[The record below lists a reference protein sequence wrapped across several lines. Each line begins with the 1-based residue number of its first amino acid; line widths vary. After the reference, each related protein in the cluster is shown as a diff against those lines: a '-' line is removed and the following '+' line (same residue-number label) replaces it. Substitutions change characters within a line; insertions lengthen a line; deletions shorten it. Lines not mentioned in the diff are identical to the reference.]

1 MDFKIMPI
9 ENITFSQKQEKLFEE
24 RLSTKLNPKNKLYK
38 LKDMVNWSE
47 LEARALQDIQIKQF
61 GRNKKDHRVMLALS
75 MLQAMYNGSDSFTEE
90 ELKENV
96 YWQYFCGYEYLQ
108 HDLDVSEATI
118 RRFRNTLG
126 EVGYNEI
133 LKELLRI
140 GLKVGALKKKDL
152 ESVIIDTTVQIKNIK
167 HPHDVYLMET
177 AREKIVD
184 LCKRLGIPLNE
195 TYARTFKYKT
205 IKLWK
210 YKEDSKARQR
220 RKIMISLKV
229 RLGRLIRICQR
240 GIEKSK
246 LALSE
251 EDGTILTRA
260 KNIHSQSILKKKD
273 KDIYKKENKIIY
285 SFHAPEVECIGKGKL
300 NKPYEFGNKVGI
312 AVSGR
317 GNFVLGV
324 KSFHGNP
331 YDGHTLDQTVV
342 ELRKLSPETSKIF
355 VDLGY
360 TGHNFKEKGKVF
372 TAKTKKTLSNDDKK
386 MQKRRSAIEPIIGH
400 LKNFGR
406 MGRNY
411 LKGVVGDI
419 VNPIISAVGLNLRR
433 ITNILKES
441 TA

>member
-1 MDFKIMPI
+1 MPI
-9 ENITFSQKQEKLFEE
+9 ENITFSQKQERLFDE
-24 RLSTKLNPKNKLYK
+24 RLSIKLNPKNKLYK
-38 LKDMVNWSE
+38 LRDLVNWSE
-47 LEARALQDIQIKQF
+47 LEAKALPNIEIKQF

-90 ELKENV
+90 EVKENV

-108 HDLDVSEATI
+108 ANLDVSEATI
-118 RRFRNTLG
+118 RRFRNDLG
-126 EVGYNEI
+126 EEGYNEI

-177 AREKIVD
+177 AREKVVD

-195 TYARTFKYKT
+195 TYAKTFKYKT

-240 GIEKSK
+240 AIEKSK
-246 LALSE
+246 LELSE
-251 EDGTILTRA
+251 EDCAILSRA
-260 KNIHSQSILKKKD
+260 KNIHAQSILKKKD

-342 ELRKLSPETSKIF
+342 ELRKLSPKTSKIF

-372 TAKTKKTLSNDDKK
+372 TAKTKKTLSTDDKK

-419 VNPIISAVGLNLRR
+419 VNPLISAVGLNLRR
-433 ITNILKES
+433 ITNILKDS

>member
-1 MDFKIMPI
+1 MVVHSI
-9 ENITFSQKQEKLFEE
+9 
-24 RLSTKLNPKNKLYK
+24 KLYK
-38 LKDMVNWSE
+38 LRDLVNWSE
-47 LEARALQDIQIKQF
+47 LEARALPNIEIKQF

-90 ELKENV
+90 ELKENI

-108 HDLDVSEATI
+108 QDLDVSEATI
-118 RRFRNTLG
+118 RRFRNDLG
-126 EVGYNEI
+126 EEGYNEI

-167 HPHDVYLMET
+167 HPHDVYLMES
-177 AREKIVD
+177 AREKVVD
-184 LCKRLGIPLNE
+184 LCKRMGIPLNE
-195 TYARTFKYKT
+195 TYAKTFKYKT

-240 GIEKSK
+240 AIEKSK
-246 LALSE
+246 LELSE
-251 EDGTILTRA
+251 EDCTILSRA
-260 KNIHSQSILKKKD
+260 KNIHAQSILKKKD

-419 VNPIISAVGLNLRR
+419 VNPLISAVGLNLRR
-433 ITNILKES
+433 IANILKES

>member
-1 MDFKIMPI
+1 MPI
-9 ENITFSQKQEKLFEE
+9 ENITFSQKQEKLFDE
-24 RLSTKLNPKNKLYK
+24 RLSIKLNPKNKLYK
-38 LKDMVNWSE
+38 LRDLVNWSE
-47 LEARALQDIQIKQF
+47 LEARALPNIEIKQF

-90 ELKENV
+90 EIKENI

-108 HDLDVSEATI
+108 ANLDVSEATI
-118 RRFRNTLG
+118 RRFRNDLG
-126 EVGYNEI
+126 EEGYNEI

-177 AREKIVD
+177 AREKVAD

-195 TYARTFKYKT
+195 TYAKTFKYKT

-220 RKIMISLKV
+220 RKIMISLKI

-246 LALSE
+246 LELSE
-251 EDGTILTRA
+251 EDGTILSRA
-260 KNIHSQSILKKKD
+260 KNIHAQSILKKKD
-273 KDIYKKENKIIY
+273 KDIYKQENKIIY

-317 GNFVLGV
+317 GNFVLGI

-419 VNPIISAVGLNLRR
+419 VNPLVSAVGLNLRR

>member
-1 MDFKIMPI
+1 MPI
-9 ENITFSQKQEKLFEE
+9 ENITFSQKQERLFDE
-24 RLSTKLNPKNKLYK
+24 RLSIKLNPKNKLYK
-38 LKDMVNWSE
+38 LRDLVNWSE
-47 LEARALQDIQIKQF
+47 LEARALPNIEIKQF

-90 ELKENV
+90 ELKENI

-108 HDLDVSEATI
+108 QDLDVSEATI
-118 RRFRNTLG
+118 RRFRNDLG
-126 EVGYNEI
+126 EEGYNEI

-177 AREKIVD
+177 AREKVVD

-195 TYARTFKYKT
+195 TYAKTFKYKT

-240 GIEKSK
+240 AIEKSK
-246 LALSE
+246 LELSE
-251 EDGTILTRA
+251 EDCAILSRA
-260 KNIHSQSILKKKD
+260 KNIHAQSILKKKD

-419 VNPIISAVGLNLRR
+419 VNPLISAVGLNLRR
-433 ITNILKES
+433 ITNILKDS

>member
-1 MDFKIMPI
+1 MPI
-9 ENITFSQKQEKLFEE
+9 ENITFSQKQERLFDE
-24 RLSTKLNPKNKLYK
+24 RLSIKLNPKNKLYK
-38 LKDMVNWSE
+38 LRDLVNWSE
-47 LEARALQDIQIKQF
+47 LEARALPNIEIKQF

-90 ELKENV
+90 ELKENI

-108 HDLDVSEATI
+108 KDLDVSEATI
-118 RRFRNTLG
+118 RRFRNDLG
-126 EVGYNEI
+126 EEGYNEI

-177 AREKIVD
+177 AREKVVD

-195 TYARTFKYKT
+195 TYAKTFKYKT

-240 GIEKSK
+240 AIEKSK
-246 LALSE
+246 LELSE
-251 EDGTILTRA
+251 EDCAILSRA
-260 KNIHSQSILKKKD
+260 KNIHAQSILKKKD

-386 MQKRRSAIEPIIGH
+386 MQKRRSAIEPIMGH

-419 VNPIISAVGLNLRR
+419 VNPLISAVGLNLRR
-433 ITNILKES
+433 IGNILKES
-441 TA
+441 TS

>member
-1 MDFKIMPI
+1 MPI
-9 ENITFSQKQEKLFEE
+9 ENITFSQKQERLFDE
-24 RLSTKLNPKNKLYK
+24 RLSIKLNPKNKLYK
-38 LKDMVNWSE
+38 LRDLVNWSE
-47 LEARALQDIQIKQF
+47 LEAKALPNIEIKQF

-90 ELKENV
+90 ELKENI

-108 HDLDVSEATI
+108 QDLDVSEATI
-118 RRFRNTLG
+118 RRFRNDLG
-126 EVGYNEI
+126 EEGYNEI

-177 AREKIVD
+177 AREKVVD

-195 TYARTFKYKT
+195 TYAKTFKYKT

-229 RLGRLIRICQR
+229 RLGRLIRICR
-240 GIEKSK
+240 RAIEKSK
-246 LALSE
+246 LELSE
-251 EDGTILTRA
+251 EDCAILSRA
-260 KNIHSQSILKKKD
+260 KSIHAQSILKKKD

-342 ELRKLSPETSKIF
+342 ELRKLSPDTSKIF

-372 TAKTKKTLSNDDKK
+372 TPKTKKTLSNDDKK
-386 MQKRRSAIEPIIGH
+386 IQKRRSAIEPIIGH

-419 VNPIISAVGLNLRR
+419 VNPLISAVGLNLRR